1 MKASELL
8 EQVQTIITKYG
19 DIDVVKPYREEG
31 WLYSEYES
39 ISDVSVERKVVCHE
53 ETGPYLL
60 SID

>member
-8 EQVQTIITKYG
+8 EQVQDIIAKYG
-19 DIDVVKPYREEG
+19 DIEVVKPYREEG
-31 WLYSEYES
+31 WLYPEYES
-39 ISDVSVERKVVCHE
+39 VTDASATRKVVCHE

>member
-8 EQVQTIITKYG
+8 EQVQNIIAKYG

-31 WLYSEYES
+31 WLYSEYEP
-39 ISDVSVERKVVCHE
+39 ISDASVTRKVVCYE

>member
-8 EQVQTIITKYG
+8 EQVQNIIIKYG

-31 WLYSEYES
+31 WLYSEYEP
-39 ISDVSVERKVVCHE
+39 ISDASVTRKVICYE

>member
-8 EQVQTIITKYG
+8 EQVQTIIAKYG

-31 WLYSEYES
+31 WLYSEYEP
-39 ISDVSVERKVVCHE
+39 ISDASVTRKVVCYK